1 VQNGTS
7 IHNLSDE
14 EEQAIREA
22 MGRGARTTTAEAS

>member
-14 EEQAIREA
+14 ERQAIREA
-22 MGRGARTTTAEAS
+22 LEGRRQIVEAS

>member
-1 VQNGTS
+1 VQRGTS

-22 MGRGARTTTAEAS
+22 MTGRRATTAAR